1 VTENNF
7 VNALIPFI
15 EAKEVEMVDKQVHS
29 ILFAGVGGQGILRAS
44 DIICEVIMD
53 AGLDVKKSE
62 VHGMAQRGGCV
73 TSHVRYGSKVY
84 SPLAEMGSIQTL
96 VSFEKMEALR
106 YLKFLRKDAAI
117 IVNTEEIF
125 PPAVNMG
132 DAPYPEDAIAF
143 LKDNYSNVIHFNA
156 AELAKK
162 VGNIKTANVVLL
174 GAVSNLMN
182 IDQSIWENVIKK
194 SFPEK
199 LVKMNLEAFQSG
211 IAA

>member
-1 VTENNF
+1 MVNN
-7 VNALIPFI
+7 
-15 EAKEVEMVDKQVHS
+15 EVKS

-44 DIICEVIMD
+44 DIMCEAMMD

-73 TSHVRYGSKVY
+73 TSHVRYGKKVY
-84 SPLAEMGSIQTL
+84 SPLAETGSIKTL
-96 VSFEKMEALR
+96 ISFEKMEALR

-117 IVNTEEIF
+117 IVNTEEIY

-132 DAPYPEDAIAF
+132 DAQYPENAIDF
-143 LKDNYSNVIHFNA
+143 LKEHYESHKFNA
-156 AELAKK
+156 ADLAQKA
-162 VGNIKTANVVLL
+162 GNIKAANVVLL

-182 IDQSIWENVIKK
+182 IDKSIWKNVIKK

-199 LVKMNLEAFQSG
+199 LVKMNLDAFQMG
-211 IAA
+211 IDA